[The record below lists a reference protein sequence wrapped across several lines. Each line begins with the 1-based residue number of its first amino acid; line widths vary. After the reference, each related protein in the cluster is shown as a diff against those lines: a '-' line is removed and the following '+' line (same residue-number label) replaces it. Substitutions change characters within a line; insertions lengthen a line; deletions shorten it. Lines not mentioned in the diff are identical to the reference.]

1 MTTAGAAELSARE
14 LAVGVGCRPGTPA
27 ADIVAAVRAVLGE
40 HRCRRLATL
49 DRRVADSGMPDAAV
63 QLGVPLLAYPP
74 DRLAAVS
81 VPNPS
86 ARVAAATGATGIAE
100 AAARLAAAG
109 GPLVLAKTVVGGVT
123 VAAAACA

>member
-1 MTTAGAAELSARE
+1 MTTAGAAGLSARE

-27 ADIVAAVRAVLGE
+27 ADIVAAVRAVLGG

>member
-1 MTTAGAAELSARE
+1 MTTAGAAGLSARE

-49 DRRVADSGMPDAAV
+49 DRRVADSGLPDAAV

>member
-1 MTTAGAAELSARE
+1 MTTAGAAGLSARE

-123 VAAAACA
+123 VAAAARA

>member
-1 MTTAGAAELSARE
+1 MTTAGAAGLSARE

-27 ADIVAAVRAVLGE
+27 ADIVAAVRAVLGG

-123 VAAAACA
+123 VAAAARA

>member
-1 MTTAGAAELSARE
+1 MTTAGAAGLSARE

>member
-1 MTTAGAAELSARE
+1 MSARE

-27 ADIVAAVRAVLGE
+27 ADIVAAVRAVLGG

-63 QLGVPLLAYPP
+63 QLGVPLQAYPP

>member
-1 MTTAGAAELSARE
+1 MTTAGAAGLSARE

-27 ADIVAAVRAVLGE
+27 ADIVAAVRAVLGG

-63 QLGVPLLAYPP
+63 QLGVPLQAYPP

>member
-1 MTTAGAAELSARE
+1 MSARE

-49 DRRVADSGMPDAAV
+49 DRRVADSGLPDAAV

>member
-1 MTTAGAAELSARE
+1 MTTAGAAGLSARE

-74 DRLAAVS
+74 DGLAAVS

>member
-1 MTTAGAAELSARE
+1 MTTAGAAGLSARE
-14 LAVGVGCRPGTPA
+14 LAVGVGCRPGTAA

-86 ARVAAATGATGIAE
+86 ARVVAATGATGIAE